1 VIKPVTRLQNPEET
15 MSAPC
20 TTVELSDVEL
30 RLLHN
35 ALETYLS
42 DFGHEDHELIV
53 AARRLIT
60 RLDEAGKSVGTTKV
74 GG

>member
-1 VIKPVTRLQNPEET
+1 

-20 TTVELSDVEL
+20 TTLELSSAEL
-30 RLLHN
+30 RLLRN

-53 AARRLIT
+53 AT
-60 RLDEAGKSVGTTKV
+60 RLLIARLDQVAVAPDTTKAA
-74 GG
+74 G